1 MLELKDFEAAA
12 DRLKNVI
19 HNIPLS
25 TSCTF
30 SAMTGA
36 EVYLKYENQQK
47 TGSFKVR
54 GAYNKIMKRFAEV
67 DLHAGVA
74 SSAGNHAQG
83 VAFAA
88 TAAGVKST
96 IVMPRSAPIAK
107 VSATQGYGA
116 EVVLAGNIYDEAY
129 AKACEICEETGAEF
143 IHPFDDEDVMAGQ
156 GTIALEIL
164 RDLPGVDMIFVPAG
178 GGGLISGVAAC
189 AKQINP
195 RIQIIGVQAEGA
207 PAIANSFRTGER
219 TPSDT
224 VHTIADGIAVK
235 TPGEKT
241 FEYIKKYVDRV
252 VTVSD
257 DEIASA
263 VLLLLERCKQVVET
277 SGAAPLAAVLNNKVD
292 VKGAPAIANSFRTGE
307 RTPSDT
313 VHTIADG
320 IAVKTPGEKTFEYIK
335 KYVDRV
341 VTVSDDEIASA
352 VLLLL
357 ERCKQV
363 VETSGAAPLAAVLNN
378 KVDVKG
384 KKVVCVLSGGNID
397 VSFIHKIVEKG
408 LITRCR
414 QLKFSV
420 LMPDAPGALE
430 HFSHIVAQQNANIIL
445 FQHDRVQTDLEIG
458 EAIIHVVCEVGGVD
472 HAKRL
477 IDTLTDD
484 GYKVFTSQI

>member
-54 GAYNKIMKRFAEV
+54 GAYNKIMKRFAEG
-67 DLHAGVA
+67 DLHAVVA

-241 FEYIKKYVDRV
+241 FEYIKQYVDRV
-252 VTVSD
+252 
-257 DEIASA
+257 
-263 VLLLLERCKQVVET
+263 
-277 SGAAPLAAVLNNKVD
+277 
-292 VKGAPAIANSFRTGE
+292 
-307 RTPSDT
+307 
-313 VHTIADG
+313 
-320 IAVKTPGEKTFEYIK
+320 
-335 KYVDRV
+335 
-341 VTVSDDEIASA
+341 DEIASA

-477 IDTLTDD
+477 INTLTAD

>member
-30 SAMTGA
+30 SGMTGA

-54 GAYNKIMKRFAEV
+54 GAYNKIMKRYAEG
-67 DLHAGVA
+67 DLHAVVA

-88 TAAGVKST
+88 SSVGVKST
-96 IVMPRSAPIAK
+96 IVMPRSTPIAK

-164 RDLPGVDMIFVPAG
+164 RDLPFVDMIFVPAG

-195 RIQIIGVQAEGA
+195 RIQVIGVQAEGA
-207 PAIANSFRTGER
+207 PAIANSFRAGTL
-219 TPSDT
+219 TPSDN
-224 VHTIADGIAVK
+224 VRTIADGIAVK

-241 FEYIKKYVDRV
+241 FEYIQKYVDRV

-263 VLLLLERCKQVVET
+263 VLLLLERAKQVVET
-277 SGAAPLAAVLNNKVD
+277 SGAASLAAVLNNKVD
-292 VKGAPAIANSFRTGE
+292 VR
-307 RTPSDT
+307 
-313 VHTIADG
+313 
-320 IAVKTPGEKTFEYIK
+320 
-335 KYVDRV
+335 
-341 VTVSDDEIASA
+341 
-352 VLLLL
+352 
-357 ERCKQV
+357 
-363 VETSGAAPLAAVLNN
+363 
-378 KVDVKG
+378 G

-408 LITRCR
+408 LVTRCR
-414 QLKFSV
+414 HLKFSTI
-420 LMPDAPGALE
+420 MPDAPGALE
-430 HFSHIVAQQNANIIL
+430 RFAHLVAEQNANIIR
-445 FQHDRVQTDLEIG
+445 FQHDRVQADLDIG
-458 EAIIHVVCEVGGVD
+458 EAIIQVVCEVGGVE

-477 IDTLTDD
+477 LDEMSRQ
-484 GYKVFTSQI
+484 GYQVFTSQI

>member
-54 GAYNKIMKRFAEV
+54 GAYNKIMKRFAEG
-67 DLHAGVA
+67 DLHAVVA

-292 VKGAPAIANSFRTGE
+292 VKG
-307 RTPSDT
+307 
-313 VHTIADG
+313 
-320 IAVKTPGEKTFEYIK
+320 
-335 KYVDRV
+335 
-341 VTVSDDEIASA
+341 
-352 VLLLL
+352 
-357 ERCKQV
+357 
-363 VETSGAAPLAAVLNN
+363 
-378 KVDVKG
+378 

-397 VSFIHKIVEKG
+397 VSF
-408 LITRCR
+408 TR
-414 QLKFSV
+414 LW
-420 LMPDAPGALE
+420 
-430 HFSHIVAQQNANIIL
+430 
-445 FQHDRVQTDLEIG
+445 
-458 EAIIHVVCEVGGVD
+458 
-472 HAKRL
+472 KRA
-477 IDTLTDD
+477 
-484 GYKVFTSQI
+484 

>member
-54 GAYNKIMKRFAEV
+54 GAYNKIMKRFAEG
-67 DLHAGVA
+67 DLHAVVA

-116 EVVLAGNIYDEAY
+116 EV
-129 AKACEICEETGAEF
+129 
-143 IHPFDDEDVMAGQ
+143 
-156 GTIALEIL
+156 
-164 RDLPGVDMIFVPAG
+164 VPAG

-241 FEYIKKYVDRV
+241 FEYIK
-252 VTVSD
+252 
-257 DEIASA
+257 
-263 VLLLLERCKQVVET
+263 Q
-277 SGAAPLAAVLNNKVD
+277 
-292 VKGAPAIANSFRTGE
+292 
-307 RTPSDT
+307 
-313 VHTIADG
+313 
-320 IAVKTPGEKTFEYIK
+320 
-335 KYVDRV
+335 YVDRV

-477 IDTLTDD
+477 IDTLSRE
-484 GYKVFTSQI
+484 GYRVFTSQI

>member
-54 GAYNKIMKRFAEV
+54 GAYNKIMKRFAEG
-67 DLHAGVA
+67 DLHAVVA

-241 FEYIKKYVDRV
+241 FEYIK
-252 VTVSD
+252 
-257 DEIASA
+257 
-263 VLLLLERCKQVVET
+263 Q
-277 SGAAPLAAVLNNKVD
+277 
-292 VKGAPAIANSFRTGE
+292 
-307 RTPSDT
+307 
-313 VHTIADG
+313 
-320 IAVKTPGEKTFEYIK
+320 
-335 KYVDRV
+335 YVDRV

-384 KKVVCVLSGGNID
+384 KKVVCVLSGGMETMRNCMDSSPCSSTLILPTLMSSR
-397 VSFIHKIVEKG
+397 SFAISSTIGETMRQGPHHVAQKSSRTG
-408 LITRCR
+408 LSDFSTSFS
-414 QLKFSV
+414 KFSFV
-420 LMPDAPGALE
+420 MVTTA
-430 HFSHIVAQQNANIIL
+430 IL
-445 FQHDRVQTDLEIG
+445 NTP
-458 EAIIHVVCEVGGVD
+458 
-472 HAKRL
+472 
-477 IDTLTDD
+477 
-484 GYKVFTSQI
+484 

>member
-54 GAYNKIMKRFAEV
+54 GAYNKIMKRFAEG
-67 DLHAGVA
+67 DLHAVVA

-116 EVVLAGNIYDEAY
+116 EVVL
-129 AKACEICEETGAEF
+129 
-143 IHPFDDEDVMAGQ
+143 

-241 FEYIKKYVDRV
+241 FEYIK
-252 VTVSD
+252 
-257 DEIASA
+257 
-263 VLLLLERCKQVVET
+263 Q
-277 SGAAPLAAVLNNKVD
+277 
-292 VKGAPAIANSFRTGE
+292 
-307 RTPSDT
+307 
-313 VHTIADG
+313 
-320 IAVKTPGEKTFEYIK
+320 
-335 KYVDRV
+335 YVDRV

>member
-54 GAYNKIMKRFAEV
+54 GAYNKIMKRFAEG
-67 DLHAGVA
+67 DLHAVVA

-189 AKQINP
+189 AKADQ
-195 RIQIIGVQAEGA
+195 
-207 PAIANSFRTGER
+207 PAHPDHRRTG
-219 TPSDT
+219 
-224 VHTIADGIAVK
+224 
-235 TPGEKT
+235 
-241 FEYIKKYVDRV
+241 
-252 VTVSD
+252 
-257 DEIASA
+257 
-263 VLLLLERCKQVVET
+263 
-277 SGAAPLAAVLNNKVD
+277 
-292 VKGAPAIANSFRTGE
+292 
-307 RTPSDT
+307 
-313 VHTIADG
+313 
-320 IAVKTPGEKTFEYIK
+320 
-335 KYVDRV
+335 
-341 VTVSDDEIASA
+341 
-352 VLLLL
+352 
-357 ERCKQV
+357 
-363 VETSGAAPLAAVLNN
+363 
-378 KVDVKG
+378 
-384 KKVVCVLSGGNID
+384 
-397 VSFIHKIVEKG
+397 
-408 LITRCR
+408 
-414 QLKFSV
+414 
-420 LMPDAPGALE
+420 
-430 HFSHIVAQQNANIIL
+430 
-445 FQHDRVQTDLEIG
+445 
-458 EAIIHVVCEVGGVD
+458 
-472 HAKRL
+472 
-477 IDTLTDD
+477 
-484 GYKVFTSQI
+484 

>member
-54 GAYNKIMKRFAEV
+54 GAYNKIMKRFAEGG
-67 DLHAGVA
+67 LHAVVA

-96 IVMPRSAPIAK
+96 IVMRVPRRSP
-107 VSATQGYGA
+107 SATQGYGA

-195 RIQIIGVQAEGA
+195 RIQIIGVQAE
-207 PAIANSFRTGER
+207 
-219 TPSDT
+219 
-224 VHTIADGIAVK
+224 
-235 TPGEKT
+235 
-241 FEYIKKYVDRV
+241 
-252 VTVSD
+252 
-257 DEIASA
+257 
-263 VLLLLERCKQVVET
+263 
-277 SGAAPLAAVLNNKVD
+277 
-292 VKGAPAIANSFRTGE
+292 GAPAIANSFRTGE